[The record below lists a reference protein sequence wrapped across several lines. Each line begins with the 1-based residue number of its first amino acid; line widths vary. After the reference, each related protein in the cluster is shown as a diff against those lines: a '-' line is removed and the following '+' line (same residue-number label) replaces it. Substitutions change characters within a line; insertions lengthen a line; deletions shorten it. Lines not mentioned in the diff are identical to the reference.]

1 MSTRAIMTAAAVGS
15 AIGLSAPAVAQQY
28 SYNASIDAGRVD
40 WSGMYT
46 GFHSGGVQGKT
57 FFVRRSY
64 ARTDPSLC
72 SSSPSLCAAIDA
84 YRATDIPTGTSHSV
98 DIDGFHVGPH
108 VGYQQQFGNW
118 LLGADVG
125 FSFGG
130 GDGER
135 DCTGPAG
142 GAAAAAGALVTS
154 DLSTSFSARCKSEY
168 RYSAN
173 VRGRIGYATGN
184 WLLYGMAGLTKA
196 RVDNSVVF
204 TETNAAGSFLASERG
219 SAYPN
224 GYVLGLGLEYQA
236 ANGLRWGLSYTHILL
251 EDTTVVMKDR
261 FGGSSGSRYTNDPDV
276 LGASLKVPLQQQA
289 TQVADAGPP
298 AQQQTAQAAQ
308 QAPAAQRPAAQQ
320 ARPAQQRPAAQPAS
334 PAARPAAAP
343 PARPQAA
350 PPATTAPPAARRPV
364 QGQPQEPD
372 EEPVQGRPR
381 K

>member
-1 MSTRAIMTAAAVGS
+1 MSTYAIGAAAAVV
-15 AIGLSAPAVAQQY
+15 AAVALSMPAAAQQY
-28 SYNASIDAGRVD
+28 SYNASIEAGRVN

-57 FFVRRSY
+57 FFVRKSY
-64 ARTDPSLC
+64 TPTNPSLC
-72 SSSPSLCAAIDA
+72 ASSPSLCAALDA

-108 VGYQQQFGNW
+108 IGYQQQLGNW
-118 LLGADVG
+118 LIGADVG

-142 GAAAAAGALVTS
+142 GAAALAAEVVSSVA
-154 DLSTSFSARCKSEY
+154 TSFGARCKSEY

-184 WLLYGMAGLTKA
+184 WLFYGMAGLTKA

-204 TETNAAGSFLASERG
+204 TESNAFGTFVASERG

-224 GYVLGLGLEYQA
+224 GYVFGLGLEYQA

-251 EDTTVVMKDR
+251 EDTTVVLKDA

-276 LGASLKVPLQQQA
+276 LGASLKVPLQQQP

-298 AQQQTAQAAQ
+298 AQQQTAQAQPAAQRAAAQ
-308 QAPAAQRPAAQQ
+308 QRPATQPPAQRPAAQ
-320 ARPAQQRPAAQPAS
+320 
-334 PAARPAAAP
+334 PAAAP
-343 PARPQAA
+343 PARPRTAPAAA